1 LQPFFDEVGWCV
13 CIEAHPL
20 RPDRK
25 LDS

>member
-13 CIEAHPL
+13 CIEVHPL